1 MAKVA
6 REMVEL
12 AGVNVDELLPIL
24 PLKAGCM
31 TSQ

>member
-12 AGVNVDELLPIL
+12 TGVNVDELPLLLAWSRLP
-24 PLKAGCM
+24 
-31 TSQ
+31 